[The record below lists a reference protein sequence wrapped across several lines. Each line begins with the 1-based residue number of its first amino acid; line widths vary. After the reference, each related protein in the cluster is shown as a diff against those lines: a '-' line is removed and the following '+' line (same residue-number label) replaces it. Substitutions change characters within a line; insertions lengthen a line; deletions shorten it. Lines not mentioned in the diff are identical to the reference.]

1 VKGSRVTPDQRST
14 GRGNTPPAD
23 HSILLFGCLGAAVT
37 FATVACTATVAH
49 TARFW
54 SVFGT
59 VSSLLLMLVA
69 LYCWRV
75 VRRDGFF
82 EQASDDED
90 EDGNPEGGSKV
101 RFPPDAPDG
110 GGSLEFDWQGFLA
123 GFRDYVEASSSE
135 PVRELARQ

>member
-1 VKGSRVTPDQRST
+1 VKGSRGTPEGPVS
-14 GRGNTPPAD
+14 GNGTQPPAD
-23 HSILLFGCLGAAVT
+23 HTILLFGCLGAAVT

-59 VSSLLLMLVA
+59 VASLLLMVLAV
-69 LYCWRV
+69 YCWRV
-75 VRRDGFF
+75 VRRDGFYQ
-82 EQASDDED
+82 QASDDED
-90 EDGNPEGGSKV
+90 EDTNPEGGSKV

-123 GFRDYVEASSSE
+123 GFRDYVDASSTD